1 MNTWRASVTTESKH
15 EKKQD
20 VHEPLYNAPVEIQ
33 RIIKRV
39 YKLEKDKLY
48 QQKPHINADIINI
61 IKEEIK

>member
-1 MNTWRASVTTESKH
+1 MMTEAKQ
-15 EKKQD
+15 EKKD
-20 VHEPLYNAPVEIQ
+20 VLEPLNNASPEIQ

-48 QQKPHINADIINI
+48 QQRPHINADIISI